1 MTALDRIEPTLADV
15 IWTRT
20 SSEART
26 AYPPLDADR
35 EVDLIV
41 VGAGFAGLSVA
52 LHAARAG
59 LSVAV
64 LEAGTVGNGA
74 SGRNGGYAVPHFPG
88 ALRPS
93 QVEARLGRKKGEA
106 LVSLVSAGPDLMF
119 EQIRRYQ
126 IRCDPEQNGWAQPA
140 HSQKALASTRAIFE
154 EWKALGAPVEWLDRE
169 GITAAL
175 GAAGYLGGWWRK
187 SGGTVNPF
195 ALCMGLARAAVA
207 EGATIHERSPVSK
220 VFRENGRAIALAGGH
235 RVSGRKAIIATNGYT
250 DPLTPGLQR
259 SGISVRLFHCVTEPL
274 SQDLRKEIAPTR
286 ICFTDLRKSGG
297 FSRYDRD
304 GRIIS
309 GGAVFSLGNPK
320 EYGLAHAQRRVVELF
335 PQLKGREPR
344 FEAYWEGYCSITES
358 ALPNLQVL
366 DENIYSLLG
375 FSTRGVALTQNIGR
389 IVGEF
394 LAETSTLDDV
404 PLEVVE
410 GVRSISMHGVKTLV
424 GRNIFP
430 VYRAMDRYGFT

>member
-1 MTALDRIEPTLADV
+1 MSALDRIEPNLTDV
-15 IWTRT
+15 IWTKT
-20 SSEART
+20 SSEAR
-26 AYPPLDADR
+26 ASYPPLSEDKD
-35 EVDLIV
+35 VDLIV
-41 VGAGFAGLSVA
+41 VGAGFAGLSIA
-52 LHAARAG
+52 LHAARSG
-59 LSVAV
+59 LSVCL
-64 LEAGTVGNGA
+64 LEAGAVGNGA

-93 QVEARLGRKKGEA
+93 QVEQRLGKKKGQA
-106 LVSLVSAGPDLMF
+106 LVSLVSDGPDLMF
-119 EQIRRYQ
+119 DQIQRYQ

-140 HSQKALASTRAIFE
+140 HSEKALASTRAIFE
-154 EWKALGAPVEWLDRE
+154 EWKALGAPVEWLDRKAM
-169 GITAAL
+169 TDTL

-195 ALCMGLARAAVA
+195 ALCMGLARTAVA
-207 EGATIHERSPVSK
+207 QGAVIHEHSPVSK
-220 VFRENGRAIALAGGH
+220 VFREGGRAVALVGEH
-235 RVSGRKAIIATNGYT
+235 RVRGRKAIIATNGYT
-250 DPLTPGLQR
+250 DALTPGLSR

-274 SQDLRKEIAPTR
+274 SAELQKEIVPTR

-309 GGAVFSLGNPK
+309 GGAVFSLANPK
-320 EYGLAHAQRRVVELF
+320 AYGLAHARRRVVELF

-366 DENIYSLLG
+366 DQNIFSLLG

-389 IVGEF
+389 VVGEF
-394 LAETSTLDDV
+394 LAEKSTLDDV
-404 PLEVVE
+404 PLEVVS

-430 VYRAMDRYGFT
+430 VYRTMDRYGLT

>member
-1 MTALDRIEPTLADV
+1 MTALDRIEPTLSDV

-20 SSEART
+20 SGEAR
-26 AYPPLDADR
+26 AARPPLDADR

-41 VGAGFAGLSVA
+41 VGAGFTGLSVA

-64 LEAGTVGNGA
+64 LEAGTVGSGA

-93 QVEARLGRKKGEA
+93 QVEARLGRRKGEA
-106 LVSLVSAGPDLMF
+106 LISLVSAGPDLMF
-119 EQIRRYQ
+119 EQIERYR
-126 IRCDPEQNGWAQPA
+126 IRCDPEQNGWVQPA
-140 HSQKALASTRAIFE
+140 HSHKALASVRAIYE
-154 EWKALGAPVEWLDRE
+154 EWKALGAPVEWLDRD
-169 GITAAL
+169 GVAAML
-175 GAAGYLGGWWRK
+175 GAAGYLGGWWRR

-220 VFRENGRAIALAGGH
+220 VFRENGRAVALVGAH
-235 RVSGRKAIIATNGYT
+235 RVRGRKAIVATNGYT
-250 DPLTPGLQR
+250 DALTPGLQR
-259 SGISVRLFHCVTEPL
+259 SGISVRLFHCVTEPIPH
-274 SQDLRKEIAPTR
+274 DLQREIAPTR
-286 ICFTDLRKSGG
+286 VCFTDLRKSGG

-309 GGAVFSLGNPK
+309 GGAVFALANPK
-320 EYGLAHAQRRVVELF
+320 GYGLAHARRRMVELF

-344 FEAYWEGYCSITES
+344 LEAYWEGYCSITDS

-389 IVGEF
+389 VVGEF
-394 LAETSTLDDV
+394 LAEKSALDDV

-410 GVRSISMHGVKTLV
+410 GVRPISMHAVKTLV

-430 VYRAMDRYGFT
+430 LYRAMDRYGFT